1 MAVYKC
7 CLCWTHRKRLTALNV
22 KFKSLF
28 RFVRC
33 VRWRLNQQMAPW
45 TCNRIRQHI
54 LHTDIFLLNG
64 LLRAYILTTATS
76 LKKLT
81 AHEKKK
87 SSQPSLKGKSVGA
100 NVWPH
105 LFCLCKL
112 LSGVKMRYCEASVV
126 EKTFETLESA
136 TVFLKWLKLLLTS
149 WVVRA
154 IVVIY

>member
-7 CLCWTHRKRLTALNV
+7 CLCRTHRKRLTALNV

-45 TCNRIRQHI
+45 TCCNRIRQHTTYRYFLSEWLI
-54 LHTDIFLLNG
+54 EGLYINHSNIFEE
-64 LLRAYILTTATS
+64 THCTW
-76 LKKLT
+76 
-81 AHEKKK
+81 EKK